1 MTSRIAILEYSISR
15 SLNQLVAWALI
26 PSQRVKLP
34 VETRNLGISDSRILG
49 FWVSGPLDRV
59 DANLI

>member
-1 MTSRIAILEYSISR
+1 MTSRIAILEYRMGR
-15 SLNQLVAWALI
+15 SLNQLVARVLI

-49 FWVSGPLDRV
+49 F
-59 DANLI
+59 LI